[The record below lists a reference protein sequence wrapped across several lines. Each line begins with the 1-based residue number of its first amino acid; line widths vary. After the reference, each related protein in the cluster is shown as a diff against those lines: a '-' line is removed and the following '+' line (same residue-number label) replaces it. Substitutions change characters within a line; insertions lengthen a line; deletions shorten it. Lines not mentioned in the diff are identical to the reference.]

1 MLLLF
6 YFQVNIKKG
15 DENMYKFNFSCVDN
29 GGKRQ
34 SFTVKANNKMAA
46 IDAGLKRARKNA
58 AGDIYGW
65 TCKLLAFQ

>member
-1 MLLLF
+1 
-6 YFQVNIKKG
+6 
-15 DENMYKFNFSCVDN
+15 MYKFNFSCVDN